1 MKGKEFW
8 ENPGRRDTPV
18 SSMKPDV
25 EPKDGARE
33 PAGVGGR
40 LQREPWPVWASGRD
54 PVQMAFCARR
64 PRPRSQDGN
73 LKKKKKSSAWTSRK
87 NNRPP
92 RVTRLM
98 RQSLNPSN
106 VSFLSGMTESF
117 DFRAE
122 VCIRKL

>member
-73 LKKKKKSSAWTSRK
+73 LKKKKKQCLDFTEKQPPSQSHTSHA
-87 NNRPP
+87 
-92 RVTRLM
+92 
-98 RQSLNPSN
+98 
-106 VSFLSGMTESF
+106 
-117 DFRAE
+117 AE
-122 VCIRKL
+122 FKPL

>member
-73 LKKKKKSSAWTSRK
+73 LKKKKKAVPGLHGKTTALPESHVSCG
-87 NNRPP
+87 
-92 RVTRLM
+92 RV
-98 RQSLNPSN
+98 
-106 VSFLSGMTESF
+106 
-117 DFRAE
+117 
-122 VCIRKL
+122 

>member
-40 LQREPWPVWASGRD
+40 LQAVPV
-54 PVQMAFCARR
+54 PVLRTSPQ
-64 PRPRSQDGN
+64 P
-73 LKKKKKSSAWTSRK
+73 SAAAQ
-87 NNRPP
+87 
-92 RVTRLM
+92 L
-98 RQSLNPSN
+98 
-106 VSFLSGMTESF
+106 
-117 DFRAE
+117 
-122 VCIRKL
+122 